1 MVAKDQLS
9 LLHHY
14 HNLNCYQF
22 SNHKIIVFVPDV
34 TSSLIIIIIIII
46 IITAPWTNHHHH
58 FHQLSSSS
66 SSSSIL
72 LSLLTSISFY
82 FTEMPPH
89 GPGQLGSTHSHN
101 SEYPDDAWNLYAW

>member
-1 MVAKDQLS
+1 LS

-14 HNLNCYQF
+14 HNLNYQQF
-22 SNHKIIVFVPDV
+22 SYHKKIVFVLEV
-34 TSSLIIIIIIII
+34 TSSSSQPPS
-46 IITAPWTNHHHH
+46 PWTYHHHH
-58 FHQLSSSS
+58 SHQL

-82 FTEMPPH
+82 FIEMPPH